1 MATPATP
8 TTPLPTVTIQQ
19 VSNGFIIT
27 QQNNGPPYQPAI
39 QQVFNDFPDIVSA
52 MATIFGV
59 TLPVASVTS
68 AISSASSAST
78 AAPATS
84 APASS

>member
-8 TTPLPTVTIQQ
+8 AAPLPSVTIQQ

-39 QQVFNDFPDIVSA
+39 QQVYNDFPDVVSA

-59 TLPVASVTS
+59 TLTVASITS
-68 AISSASSAST
+68 AISAATTTT
-78 AAPATS
+78 AAAPSTS